1 MSDLRKSTFL
11 WGKFDFHKL
20 TLTVVKAFHAKYK
33 HKMIQYRDFNIFD
46 NALFGVDPLPLHEL
60 SLQNDQPVKLE

>member
-1 MSDLRKSTFL
+1 
-11 WGKFDFHKL
+11 
-20 TLTVVKAFHAKYK
+20 
-33 HKMIQYRDFNIFD
+33 MIQYRDFNIFD